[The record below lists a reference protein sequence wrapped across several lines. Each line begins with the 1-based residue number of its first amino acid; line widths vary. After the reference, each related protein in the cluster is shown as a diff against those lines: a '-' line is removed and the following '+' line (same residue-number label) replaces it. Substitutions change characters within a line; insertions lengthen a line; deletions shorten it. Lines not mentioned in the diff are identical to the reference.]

1 MLFHETPLKDL
12 MVIEPEKLEDDR
24 GFFAR
29 TWDQEIFREM
39 GLNSKIV
46 QCSISSN
53 KKKGT
58 LRGLHVQYFPY
69 EEAKIVRC
77 TRGRLYDIVVDLRK
91 NSSTFKKW
99 FSIELSADNYKM
111 LYVPEGCAHGYQTL
125 EDNTD
130 AEYQMTEVFKPEHY
144 GGVRWD
150 DPAFNIKLPLEVTVI
165 SKKDT
170 VWDFL

>member
-1 MLFHETPLKDL
+1 MQFHKTSLKDL

-29 TWDQEIFREM
+29 IWDQEIFNKI
-39 GLNSKIV
+39 GLNSKII

-58 LRGLHVQYFPY
+58 LRGLHIQYPPY

-77 TRGRLYDIVVDLRK
+77 TRGKLYDIVVDLRR
-91 NSSTFKKW
+91 NSSSFKKW
-99 FSIELSADNYKM
+99 FGVELSADNYKM

-125 EDNTD
+125 EDNTE
-130 AEYQMTEVFKPEHY
+130 AAYQMTEVFKPEHC

-150 DPAFNIKLPLEVTVI
+150 DPLFGIKLPLEITVI

-170 VWDFL
+170 MWDFL

>member
-1 MLFHETPLKDL
+1 MQFHKTSLKDL
-12 MVIEPEKLEDDR
+12 MLIEPEKLEDER

-29 TWDQEIFREM
+29 IWDQEIFNKI
-39 GLNSKIV
+39 GLNSKII

-58 LRGLHVQYFPY
+58 LRGLHIQYPPY

-77 TRGRLYDIVVDLRK
+77 TKGKIYDIVVDLRK

-99 FSIELSADNYKM
+99 FSVELSADNYKM

-125 EDNTD
+125 EDNTE
-130 AEYQMTEVFKPEHY
+130 AAYQMTEAFKPEHY

-150 DPAFNIKLPLEVTVI
+150 DPSFGIKLPLEITVI

-170 VWDFL
+170 MWDFL